1 MSRWWRHL
9 VWVKLRKNCIATA
22 LFTCLGRVEVVRY
35 HLSRLARNWLILV
48 VLSFVKT
55 FTTQKPRVAVGALGL
70 GAKRFH
76 KDGVEAVRVE
86 DRLTFA
92 YFRLIRIISGVT

>member
-1 MSRWWRHL
+1 MR
-9 VWVKLRKNCIATA
+9 VKLRKNCVTTA

-55 FTTQKPRVAVGALGL
+55 CTTQKPRVAVGALGL
-70 GAKRFH
+70 SAERFH
-76 KDGVEAVRVE
+76 QDGIEVVRVE
-86 DRLTFA
+86 ERLTFVDL
-92 YFRLIRIISGVT
+92 RLIRIIS